1 MNRQEVLEKLERICT
16 PVLDQLGFRL
26 IEWEY
31 TNEQGRWII
40 RLYIDREGGVKIDDC
55 ERISHAL
62 EDLIDVELDL
72 NRGYSL
78 EVSSPGINRPLRRP
92 EDFSRFKGS
101 TIKLTTSHPLNG
113 RSNYCGVIENVTSDA
128 VDMVVD
134 GMRFHIPFD
143 ALKKARLAEEIREGK
158 TQQ

>member
-1 MNRQEVLEKLERICT
+1 MNREEVLEKLERICT

-31 TNEQGRWII
+31 VNEQGRWII
-40 RLYIDREGGVKIDDC
+40 RLFIDREGGVKIADC
-55 ERISHAL
+55 ERASHAL
-62 EDLIDVELDL
+62 EDLIDVELDIKQ
-72 NRGYSL
+72 GYSL

-101 TIKLTTSHPLNG
+101 TIKLSTNRPLNG
-113 RSNYCGVIENVTSDA
+113 RSNYRGVIEGVTGDT

-134 GMRFHIPFD
+134 GMRFHIPLNV
-143 ALKKARLAEEIREGK
+143 LKKARLVEEIQAGEAK
-158 TQQ
+158 Q

>member
-1 MNRQEVLEKLERICT
+1 MNREEILEKLERICT

-31 TNEQGRWII
+31 VSERGRWIV
-40 RLYIDREGGVKIDDC
+40 RLYIDRDGGVNIDDC
-55 ERISHAL
+55 EQASHAL

-72 NRGYSL
+72 DQGYSL
-78 EVSSPGINRPLRRP
+78 EVSSPGIDRPLRRP

-101 TIKLTTSHPLNG
+101 TIKLRTSRPLNG
-113 RSNYCGVIENVTSDA
+113 RSNYRGVIENVSNDA

-134 GMRFHIPFD
+134 GMRYKIPFE
-143 ALKKARLAEEIREGK
+143 ALKKARLVEEAQGSTK
-158 TQQ
+158 Q

>member
-1 MNRQEVLEKLERICT
+1 MNREEVLEKLERICT

-31 TNEQGRWII
+31 TNEQGRWVV
-40 RLYIDREGGVKIDDC
+40 RLYIDRDGGVTIEDC
-55 ERISHAL
+55 ERASHAL

-72 NRGYSL
+72 RKGYSL

-92 EDFSRFKGS
+92 EDFTKFKGA
-101 TIKLTTSHPLNG
+101 TIKLSTSRPLNG
-113 RSNYCGVIENVTSDA
+113 RSNYRGVIEDVTGDA

-134 GMRFHIPFD
+134 GMRYHIPFE
-143 ALKKARLAEEIREGK
+143 ALKKARLVEE
-158 TQQ
+158 TQVTSKQ